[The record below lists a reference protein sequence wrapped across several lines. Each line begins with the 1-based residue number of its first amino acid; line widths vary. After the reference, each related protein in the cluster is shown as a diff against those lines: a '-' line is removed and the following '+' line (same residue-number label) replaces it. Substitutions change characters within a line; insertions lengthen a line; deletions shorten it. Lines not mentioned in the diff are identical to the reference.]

1 MGHSANP
8 HIKHLAAKLL
18 AIRHSLGLSQPKMA
32 RLIPNL
38 KGGHY
43 RLSEFEKGRRVPNV
57 LILMAYARAAQ
68 IPLESIVDDDIDLP
82 AFKIE
87 QANS

>member
-32 RLIPNL
+32 QLLPMLN
-38 KGGHY
+38 GGY
-43 RLSEFEKGRRVPNV
+43 QRLSEFEKGRRVPNV
-57 LILMAYARAAQ
+57 LVLLAYARAAR
-68 IPLESIVDDDIDLP
+68 ISLESIVDDE
-82 AFKIE
+82 IE
-87 QANS
+87 LNL